1 MKQDKGTHYDVIV
14 IGGGITGAGTARDCS
29 MRGLKTLLLE
39 RFDFTA
45 GATGRNH
52 GLLHS
57 GARYAVTDQ
66 ESATECIKENMILR
80 KIASH
85 CVEETDGLF
94 ITLPEDDLAFQST
107 FVASCQKAGI
117 APTMMA
123 LSAALGYCRKSLW
136 QYINNNPETPS
147 GRYLSILQTT
157 FAAILAQLGLT
168 RNTSEAVSI
177 FLLKNSNQG
186 LVDRAEVDI
195 SAKAESP
202 LGEKADPEALRR
214 KYLEDAYGLYADD
227 EES

>member
-1 MKQDKGTHYDVIV
+1 MAKSPIERKAGQSIEEMACQMEAAK
-14 IGGGITGAGTARDCS
+14 IGNRLYNQVSAELKAQQFDAIIGQQLELLAGVRKDGRVDLNNLEAVQATA
-29 MRGLKTLLLE
+29 E
-39 RFDFTA
+39 R
-45 GATGRNH
+45 
-52 GLLHS
+52 
-57 GARYAVTDQ
+57 Y
-66 ESATECIKENMILR
+66 LR
-80 KIASH
+80 
-85 CVEETDGLF
+85 
-94 ITLPEDDLAFQST
+94 
-107 FVASCQKAGI
+107 SCQKAGI

-177 FLLKNSNQG
+177 FLLKNSGQG

-214 KYLEDAYGLYADD
+214 KYLEDAYGLYSDD

>member
-1 MKQDKGTHYDVIV
+1 MAKLPLEKRAGQSIEEMTAQMQEAKQNNKMYKAQYNEVAAELKAQQFDAI
-14 IGGGITGAGTARDCS
+14 IGQQLELLAGVRKDGRVDLNNLEAVQATA
-29 MRGLKTLLLE
+29 E
-39 RFDFTA
+39 R
-45 GATGRNH
+45 
-52 GLLHS
+52 
-57 GARYAVTDQ
+57 Y
-66 ESATECIKENMILR
+66 LR
-80 KIASH
+80 
-85 CVEETDGLF
+85 
-94 ITLPEDDLAFQST
+94 
-107 FVASCQKAGI
+107 SCQLSGI

-136 QYINNNPETPS
+136 QYISNNPETPS

-177 FLLKNSNQG
+177 FLLKNSGQG

-214 KYLEDAYGLYADD
+214 KYLEDAYGVYTDD
-227 EES
+227 EET

>member
-1 MKQDKGTHYDVIV
+1 MAKLPLEKRAGQSIEEMTAQMQEAKQNNKMYKAQYNEVAAELKAQQFDAI
-14 IGGGITGAGTARDCS
+14 IGQQLELLAGVRKDGRVDLNNLEAVQATA
-29 MRGLKTLLLE
+29 E
-39 RFDFTA
+39 R
-45 GATGRNH
+45 
-52 GLLHS
+52 
-57 GARYAVTDQ
+57 Y
-66 ESATECIKENMILR
+66 LR
-80 KIASH
+80 
-85 CVEETDGLF
+85 
-94 ITLPEDDLAFQST
+94 
-107 FVASCQKAGI
+107 SCQLSGI

-136 QYINNNPETPS
+136 QYISNNPETPS

-177 FLLKNSNQG
+177 FLLKNSGQG

-214 KYLEDAYGLYADD
+214 KYLEDAYGVGYADD
-227 EES
+227 EEA

>member
-1 MKQDKGTHYDVIV
+1 MAKSPIERKAGQSIEEMACQMEAAKQGNRLYNQVSAELKAQQFDAI
-14 IGGGITGAGTARDCS
+14 IGQQLELLAGVRKDGRVDLNNLEAVQATA
-29 MRGLKTLLLE
+29 E
-39 RFDFTA
+39 R
-45 GATGRNH
+45 
-52 GLLHS
+52 
-57 GARYAVTDQ
+57 Y
-66 ESATECIKENMILR
+66 LR
-80 KIASH
+80 
-85 CVEETDGLF
+85 
-94 ITLPEDDLAFQST
+94 
-107 FVASCQKAGI
+107 SCQKAGI

-177 FLLKNSNQG
+177 FLLKNSGQG

-214 KYLEDAYGLYADD
+214 KYLEDAYGLYSDD

>member
-1 MKQDKGTHYDVIV
+1 MAKSPIDRRAGQSIEEMTAQMQEAKAGNRMYKAQYNEVAAELKAQQFDAI
-14 IGGGITGAGTARDCS
+14 IGQQLELLAGVRKDGRVDLNNLEAVQATA
-29 MRGLKTLLLE
+29 E
-39 RFDFTA
+39 R
-45 GATGRNH
+45 
-52 GLLHS
+52 
-57 GARYAVTDQ
+57 Y
-66 ESATECIKENMILR
+66 LR
-80 KIASH
+80 
-85 CVEETDGLF
+85 
-94 ITLPEDDLAFQST
+94 
-107 FVASCQKAGI
+107 SCQLSGI

-136 QYINNNPETPS
+136 QYISNNPETPS

-177 FLLKNSNQG
+177 FLLKNSGQG

-214 KYLEDAYGLYADD
+214 KYLEDAYGVGYADD
-227 EES
+227 EEA

>member
-1 MKQDKGTHYDVIV
+1 MAKSPIERR
-14 IGGGITGAGTARDCS
+14 AGQT
-29 MRGLKTLLLE
+29 
-39 RFDFTA
+39 
-45 GATGRNH
+45 
-52 GLLHS
+52 
-57 GARYAVTDQ
+57 
-66 ESATECIKENMILR
+66 
-80 KIASH
+80 
-85 CVEETDGLF
+85 VEEMACQMEASKAGNRMYNQVSAELKAQQFDAIIGQQLELLAGVRKDGRV
-94 ITLPEDDLAFQST
+94 DLNNLEAVQAT
-107 FVASCQKAGI
+107 AERYLRSCQLSGI

-177 FLLKNSNQG
+177 FLLKNSGQG

-202 LGEKADPEALRR
+202 LGEKTSTEELKR
-214 KYLEDAYGLYADD
+214 KYLEDAYGVCYSDD
-227 EES
+227 EA

>member
-1 MKQDKGTHYDVIV
+1 MAKSPIERK
-14 IGGGITGAGTARDCS
+14 AGQT
-29 MRGLKTLLLE
+29 
-39 RFDFTA
+39 
-45 GATGRNH
+45 
-52 GLLHS
+52 
-57 GARYAVTDQ
+57 
-66 ESATECIKENMILR
+66 
-80 KIASH
+80 
-85 CVEETDGLF
+85 VEEMTAQMQEAKQGNRLYKAQYNEVSAQIKAQQFDAIIGQQLELLAGVRKDGRV
-94 ITLPEDDLAFQST
+94 DLNNLEAVQAT
-107 FVASCQKAGI
+107 AERYLRSCQLSGI

-177 FLLKNSNQG
+177 FLLKNSGQG

-214 KYLEDAYGLYADD
+214 KYLEDAYGLYSDD

>member
-1 MKQDKGTHYDVIV
+1 MAKSPIERR
-14 IGGGITGAGTARDCS
+14 AGQT
-29 MRGLKTLLLE
+29 
-39 RFDFTA
+39 
-45 GATGRNH
+45 
-52 GLLHS
+52 
-57 GARYAVTDQ
+57 
-66 ESATECIKENMILR
+66 
-80 KIASH
+80 
-85 CVEETDGLF
+85 VEEMACQMEASKAGNRMYNQVSAELKAQQFDAIIGQQLELLAGVRKDGRV
-94 ITLPEDDLAFQST
+94 DLNNLEAVQAT
-107 FVASCQKAGI
+107 AERYLRSCQLSGI

-177 FLLKNSNQG
+177 FLLKNSGQG

-214 KYLEDAYGLYADD
+214 KYLEDAYGLYSDD

>member
-1 MKQDKGTHYDVIV
+1 MAKSPIERK
-14 IGGGITGAGTARDCS
+14 AGQT
-29 MRGLKTLLLE
+29 
-39 RFDFTA
+39 
-45 GATGRNH
+45 
-52 GLLHS
+52 
-57 GARYAVTDQ
+57 
-66 ESATECIKENMILR
+66 
-80 KIASH
+80 
-85 CVEETDGLF
+85 VEEMTAQMQEAKQGNRLYKAQYNEVSAQIKAQQFDAIIGQQLELLAGVRKDGRV
-94 ITLPEDDLAFQST
+94 DLNNLEAVQAT
-107 FVASCQKAGI
+107 AERYLRSCQLSGI

-136 QYINNNPETPS
+136 QYISNNPETPS

-177 FLLKNSNQG
+177 FLLKNSGQG

-202 LGEKADPEALRR
+202 LGEKTSTEELKR

>member
-1 MKQDKGTHYDVIV
+1 MAKSPIERK
-14 IGGGITGAGTARDCS
+14 AGQT
-29 MRGLKTLLLE
+29 
-39 RFDFTA
+39 
-45 GATGRNH
+45 
-52 GLLHS
+52 
-57 GARYAVTDQ
+57 
-66 ESATECIKENMILR
+66 
-80 KIASH
+80 
-85 CVEETDGLF
+85 VEEMTAQMQEAKQGNRLYKAQYKEVSAQIKAQQFDAIIGQQLELLAGVRKDGRV
-94 ITLPEDDLAFQST
+94 DLNNLEAVQST
-107 FVASCQKAGI
+107 AERYLRSCQLSGI

-136 QYINNNPETPS
+136 QYISNNPETPS

-177 FLLKNSNQG
+177 FLLKNSGQG

-202 LGEKADPEALRR
+202 LGEKTSTEELKR